1 MGIDQCRLIDLPKIL
16 DARGNLTFIESGRH
30 MPFEFKRVYYLYDV
44 PGGSERGGHAH
55 KSLHQFL
62 IAMSGSFD
70 VILDAGRGRQ
80 RFHLN
85 RSYYGLYIPPMVWR
99 ELDNFSSGSVALA
112 LASEFYEE
120 DEYIRDHAAF
130 LEALRKA
137 G

>member
-30 MPFEFKRVYYLYDV
+30 LPFEFKRVYYIYEV
-44 PGGSERGGHAH
+44 TGGSERGGHAH

-120 DEYIRDHAAF
+120 DEYIRDHAVF